1 MAGPLDKLLRLDST
15 NPTTAVHGLT
25 FHNSRFARHLARNGP
40 KRLLLCNRFTP
51 MSATAAS
58 ILEHPDGLTRVDLAE
73 LVALRVRAG
82 KPMAHAA
89 KLRTPPAGGHVSVLR
104 GRGMDYAESR
114 IYQPGD
120 DSRNIDWRR
129 TARSGKWHTKLYQAE
144 REHSLLLL
152 VDTNPTMQF
161 GTRTRF
167 KSVAAARA
175 AAWLA
180 WTCVRGGDR
189 VGALAFGHQRAAV
202 DPQPGTRGAL
212 AVLGALARWDG
223 RASPVREGDGES
235 LSSALLRARR
245 MATSGSQLW
254 LLSDGW
260 CTDGSAAHALAR
272 LKRHA
277 DVRVVIVADALEH
290 ALAPA
295 GDYAFETRAGRRH
308 VDLSAANARAEL
320 RDRFAQGFR
329 ALARA
334 CDGAGVPWARLTTSD
349 EPDVALAPLARRR
362 AMEHRR

>member
-1 MAGPLDKLLRLDST
+1 MQQKAIPLIPPSQAKGEVKIHH
-15 NPTTAVHGLT
+15 AIV
-25 FHNSRFARHLARNGP
+25 
-40 KRLLLCNRFTP
+40 
-51 MSATAAS
+51 SATATQA
-58 ILEHPDGLTRVDLAE
+58 PDRDLGLTRVDLAE
-73 LVALRVRAG
+73 LIALRARAG
-82 KPMAHAA
+82 KPVAHAA
-89 KLRTPPAGGHVSVLR
+89 KIRTPPAGGHVSALR

-114 IYQPGD
+114 IYQAGD

-129 TARSGKWHTKLYQAE
+129 TARSGKWHTKLFQAE

-152 VDTNPTMQF
+152 IDTHPTMQF

-189 VGALAFGHQRAAV
+189 VGALAFGRQRAAV

-212 AVLGALARWDG
+212 AVLGAIARWDG
-223 RASPVREGDGES
+223 QTPPARESDGES
-235 LSSALLRARR
+235 LSAALLRARR
-245 MATSGSQLW
+245 MVSSGSQLW

-260 CTDGSAAHALAR
+260 CTDDSAAHALVR

-290 ALAPA
+290 TLAPA
-295 GDYAFETRAGRRH
+295 GDYVFETRAGRRH
-308 VDLSAANARAEL
+308 VDLSPTGARAEL
-320 RDRFAQGFR
+320 RNRLAQGSR
-329 ALARA
+329 ALAKV
-334 CDGAGVPWARLTTSD
+334 CDGAAVPWVRLTTSD
-349 EPDVALAPLARRR
+349 EPDVALAPLLRRR